1 VKIFGACSH
10 LCLSVSECGI
20 KSSLKNFGAWWTFWA
35 YALHPRTTLGSKW
48 GKSTGINLFPP
59 SLPLPSLL
67 TPPPL
72 IVRGLGSAVSSPS
85 VVRVLMC
92 DILST
97 ENAFGG
103 DKTAIYRGTK
113 ILQNMA
119 KSKFLCSVG
128 NMLRISTYR
137 YDSRQKEVAKEVP
150 VCHIPAHT
158 VPFRALMSSTLER
171 PFQLPADLQWDKFKV
186 LNDS

>member
-1 VKIFGACSH
+1 MKIFGASH

-20 KSSLKNFGAWWTFWA
+20 KSRLKNFGAWWTFWA
-35 YALHPRTTLGSKW
+35 YALHPQTTLGPKW

-59 SLPLPSLL
+59 SLPLPSPL

-92 DILST
+92 DILSP

-103 DKTAIYRGTK
+103 DKTAFYCGTK

-119 KSKFLCSVG
+119 KSKFLCSWQHATDFD
-128 NMLRISTYR
+128 I
-137 YDSRQKEVAKEVP
+137 P
-150 VCHIPAHT
+150 VWQSSERSGQRSAGMPYTGPYSSI
-158 VPFRALMSSTLER
+158 SSTDVVYVRKAVSTTCR
-171 PFQLPADLQWDKFKV
+171 PAVRQI
-186 LNDS
+186 